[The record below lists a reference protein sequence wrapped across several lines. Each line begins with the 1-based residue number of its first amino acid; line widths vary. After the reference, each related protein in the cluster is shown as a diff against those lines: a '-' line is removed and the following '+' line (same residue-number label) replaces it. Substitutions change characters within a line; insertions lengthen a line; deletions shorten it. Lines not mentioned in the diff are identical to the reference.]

1 MLLFSFC
8 NKSREYFLFFL
19 KPRGMRK
26 VPERNLYCLHEIRVL
41 KNLFPSCRSVI
52 LKWARYC
59 QQHRESVNMK
69 TFHQSEHDTRI
80 WYHGTVASKAC
91 LQALPLSPL
100 PRLRWAIWPR
110 FLRSPPPP
118 THAEPGSRPRK
129 YPMSCCWLSKDRRNY
144 LLYNHQWTT
153 RWAFERTHDI
163 FTRENNMTCYMKRSP
178 LR

>member
-8 NKSREYFLFFL
+8 NKSREYFLLFL

-80 WYHGTVASKAC
+80 WYYETVASKAC

-100 PRLRWAIWPR
+100 PRLPLGYLTPFFA
-110 FLRSPPPP
+110 SPPPP
-118 THAEPGSRPRK
+118 PHMRSLVPGHVSIQCRVVDYRK
-129 YPMSCCWLSKDRRNY
+129 TGEAHK
-144 LLYNHQWTT
+144 LL
-153 RWAFERTHDI
+153 I
-163 FTRENNMTCYMKRSP
+163 I
-178 LR
+178 